1 MKLKFDEITLD
12 NGLKIIAE
20 HNPNLQTVAFG
31 YFVNTGS
38 RDETPEISGVSHFLE
53 HMLFKGT
60 QKRSPE
66 DINREFDEIGANY
79 NAYTNKEHTVF
90 YGASLQEK
98 SAELIDI
105 LTDMM
110 RPALRE
116 SDFDLE
122 KNVILEE
129 IAMYE
134 DRPDFKVFDIGMEH
148 FYNNHPLGNSV
159 LGTSQSI
166 TDLKIE
172 QMRSYFEKRYA
183 SDNLYCVV
191 AGNYNWDKVIEQI
204 SRLTANWKVQ
214 DSKRLYPDFNYNFE
228 NKTVKNEKLNRSH
241 VALFS
246 EGLAAQDK
254 NRYAAVIL
262 ANVLG
267 GSSGRLYWALTD
279 KGLVDSASLSHDVS
293 DQAGAFVGY
302 ISADPKELDN
312 ILDIYFK
319 VLSDASN
326 ITDDEW
332 ARAQRK
338 IASSTMMRSE
348 TAFNRLMSLGRN
360 YLYNRDYKAINTV
373 VDKILNTSLAEA
385 KEILE
390 NKPFDD
396 MSTIILSP

>member
-20 HNPNLQTVAFG
+20 HNPNLETIAFG

-38 RDETPEISGVSHFLE
+38 RDERSEISGVSHFLE
-53 HMLFKGT
+53 HMMFKGT

-79 NAYTNKEHTVF
+79 NAYTNKEHTVY
-90 YGASLQEK
+90 YGAALREK
-98 SAELIDI
+98 SSELIDI

-116 SDFDLE
+116 NDFDLE

-148 FYNNHPLGNSV
+148 FYNGHSLGNSV
-159 LGTSQSI
+159 LGSSQSI
-166 TDLKIE
+166 KDLKIG
-172 QMRSYFEKRYA
+172 QMRDYFEKRYA

-191 AGNYNWDKVIEQI
+191 AGNYDWDEIIEQI
-204 SRLTANWKVQ
+204 TKASSSWAIQNSLR
-214 DSKRLYPDFNYNFE
+214 SYPKLNFNNE
-228 NKTVKNEKLNRSH
+228 NKIIKDKKLNRSH

-246 EGLAAQDK
+246 EGVAAQDDK
-254 NRYAAVIL
+254 RYAAAIL
-262 ANVLG
+262 ASLLG
-267 GSSGRLYWALTD
+267 GGSGRLYWALTD
-279 KGLVDSASLSHDVS
+279 KGLVDSASLGHDIS
-293 DQAGAFVGY
+293 DQTGAFVGY

-312 ILDIYFK
+312 VLDIYFD
-319 VLSDASN
+319 VLAKTDD
-326 ITDDEW
+326 ITNDEW

-338 IASSTMMRSE
+338 IASSTMLRSE
-348 TAFNRLMSLGRN
+348 TAFSRLMSLGRN
-360 YLYNRDYKAINTV
+360 YLYNRNYKTINST
-373 VDKILNTSLAEA
+373 VDKILNTNLLEA

-390 NKPFDD
+390 KKPFEN